1 MPAPTRFLNPNRPV
15 RASHLEMTQLS
26 KMINRRRWR
35 PTVLAAWLVV
45 TGLSPNL
52 TAAQDVKVN
61 LGSGDDS
68 EKAKQNK
75 ELADKLRPEQQA
87 AYLNRVQAWS
97 SVESIVG
104 SAALVGLPLGIV
116 AMVLTFRHRRQKLAH
131 ETMRLMIEKGLSV
144 PPELINPPPPIK
156 PPKNDLRRG
165 AVWLAIGLAL
175 LVGMKEHM
183 EDWWSFALIPTFMGV
198 AYLACWFVA
207 RNGERQ
213 NGQADRLWRGVFWTL
228 FGVAL
233 IIAIRAMQHA
243 NGDWDRIADWWSVG
257 LIPTAIGAAFLL
269 HNGILWLIERKKT
282 AQGYSVAF
290 SDGDLIARV
299 LEADDPNAFAELVRR
314 YQSPVRVF
322 LRRMTRGDE
331 ALADDLA
338 QETFIRAWR
347 KLESYRNE
355 SRFSTWLFGIAVN
368 EFRGR
373 ARRVR
378 RLREEQLDESSAGP
392 EPANFRPV

>member
-1 MPAPTRFLNPNRPV
+1 MLSITSRETKKATAFPFRVIPLTPSLSVSLTAFGTEAANSVMVKSAFFTEEMLILITRLVNARTHTPGRSRVAAPAPTRFLNPNRPV

-26 KMINRRRWR
+26 KMINRRPWR
-35 PTVLAAWLVV
+35 LTVLAACLVV

-175 LVGMKEHM
+175 LVGMKQHM

-198 AYLACWFVA
+198 AYLVCWFVA

-213 NGQADRLWRGVFWTL
+213 NGRADGLWRGVFWAL

-233 IIAIRAMQHA
+233 IIAMRAMQHA

-269 HNGILWLIERKKT
+269 HSGILWLIERKKM
-282 AQGYSVAF
+282 AQG
-290 SDGDLIARV
+290 
-299 LEADDPNAFAELVRR
+299 
-314 YQSPVRVF
+314 
-322 LRRMTRGDE
+322 
-331 ALADDLA
+331 
-338 QETFIRAWR
+338 
-347 KLESYRNE
+347 
-355 SRFSTWLFGIAVN
+355 
-368 EFRGR
+368 
-373 ARRVR
+373 
-378 RLREEQLDESSAGP
+378 
-392 EPANFRPV
+392 